1 MLRRFSLLA
10 LSAALAAAVAGLAP
24 TAAVAGEASHFGV
37 NIHAP
42 QGGDVA
48 ARLDKVRAAG
58 IGWVRID
65 FIWPWVEPAQD
76 QFDWHVYD
84 DLVAAA
90 RARGLSIYATLADTP
105 AWATDGPPGTGVP
118 RSVDDWTDICFR
130 AADRYRG
137 RIQVW
142 GLWNEPNQDR
152 FWAGSRGEYIEKIL
166 KPGSTAIRSTDS
178 DAQIAGPDLAHLT
191 SGDSDW
197 YVWLRDILQ
206 KASDRIDIVTH
217 HLYDRDGSRDVTKKL
232 TNDTQFGGTPSL
244 WPLVNPSLR
253 EVLRN
258 TGWFGRPV
266 WLTET
271 GWASDQVGETT
282 QAADLSGLLSDWFTE
297 QPGRE
302 WIDKI
307 FIYELIDDPNTN
319 VPRWGLL
326 RPDGSE
332 KTAYAAVRGFIDLE
346 QGPAEAAEVVS
357 VIFPSTM
364 RKGSTFTAKITMRN
378 VGTATWT
385 RAGNIKLGAGDDSD
399 PFTPPRKLLGRFAQ
413 ILPGKTA
420 TFTFLLTAP
429 SRTGTYTSDWQML
442 HEGIDRFGAIVV
454 REIRVTAR

>member
-10 LSAALAAAVAGLAP
+10 LSLAVAAAVAGLAP
-24 TAAVAGEASHFGV
+24 AAAVAGEASHFGV

-84 DLVAAA
+84 ALIAATQ
-90 RARGLSIYATLADTP
+90 ARGLSVYATLADTP
-105 AWATDGPPGTGVP
+105 GWATDGPPGTGVP
-118 RSVDDWTDICFR
+118 RSVDDWTDICVR

-137 RIQVW
+137 RVQVW
-142 GLWNEPNQDR
+142 GMWNEPNQDR
-152 FWAGSRGEYIEKIL
+152 FWAGSRSEYIEKIL
-166 KPGSTAIRSTDS
+166 KPGSTAIRATDS

-206 KASDRIDIVTH
+206 KASDRIDIVAH
-217 HLYDRDGSRDVTKKL
+217 HLYDRDGPRDVTKKL
-232 TNDTQFGGTPSL
+232 NQDTQFGGTPSL

-271 GWASDQVGETT
+271 G
-282 QAADLSGLLSDWFTE
+282 
-297 QPGRE
+297 
-302 WIDKI
+302 
-307 FIYELIDDPNTN
+307 
-319 VPRWGLL
+319 
-326 RPDGSE
+326 
-332 KTAYAAVRGFIDLE
+332 
-346 QGPAEAAEVVS
+346 
-357 VIFPSTM
+357 
-364 RKGSTFTAKITMRN
+364 
-378 VGTATWT
+378 
-385 RAGNIKLGAGDDSD
+385 
-399 PFTPPRKLLGRFAQ
+399 
-413 ILPGKTA
+413 
-420 TFTFLLTAP
+420 
-429 SRTGTYTSDWQML
+429 
-442 HEGIDRFGAIVV
+442 
-454 REIRVTAR
+454 